1 MIDNPMSNLSFKFM
15 TFFFKFRDFYCP
27 PIKVLKQINIQPGSH
42 ILDYGCGS
50 GSYSIPA
57 AQLVGPTGKIY
68 AADIHPLAIHE
79 VQKRVRMM
87 ELRNVDTILTD
98 QDTKL
103 PNASTDIVLLF
114 RVLHD
119 FKNPDIIIKELDRV
133 LKPTGI
139 LSVIDHKFDKD
150 KVASTIARATQ
161 NLKLRETMAGNSKK
175 KNAMLIFSKSP

>member
-1 MIDNPMSNLSFKFM
+1 MS
-15 TFFFKFRDFYCP
+15 FFFKFRDFYCP
-27 PIKVLKQINIQPGSH
+27 PIKILKQINIQPGSH

-57 AQLVGPTGKIY
+57 AQLVGPTGKVY
-68 AADIHPLAIHE
+68 AADIHPLAIRE
-79 VQKRVRMM
+79 VQKKVRKM
-87 ELRNVDTILTD
+87 ELQNVDTMLTD
-98 QDTKL
+98 QETKL
-103 PNASTDIVLLF
+103 PNSSTDIVLLF

-150 KVASTIARATQ
+150 KVTSTIARATQ
-161 NLKLRETMAGNSKK
+161 NLKLRETMAGKSKE